1 MVRTCF
7 WIHASRA
14 GIARRSD
21 GNIMILFQ
29 GKPGSNYVMEGSAD
43 FLSWSNL
50 GNLSEGNP
58 GVFQFVDTGTAG
70 VDKRFYRVL
79 AP

>member
-1 MVRTCF
+1 L
-7 WIHASRA
+7 
-14 GIARRSD
+14 
-21 GNIMILFQ
+21 ILFQ
-29 GKPGSNYVMEGSAD
+29 GKPGSNYVMEGSAN

-58 GVFQFVDTGTAG
+58 GVFQFQDAGTAG
-70 VDKRFYRVL
+70 VDKRLYRVL